1 MASRNGARGTEMP
14 WQLLVGLALA
24 VLVSP
29 TLTAP
34 AAAQSVE
41 QFYASR
47 QMTIIVPTSP
57 GGINDISGRLVARHL
72 GKHLPGKPNIVVQN
86 QPGAGG
92 LANANVLYNSAEKD
106 GTVISMMERAIP
118 LLALT
123 GDANAK
129 FDPARFTWLGSLSS
143 YGNDAYLMLI
153 NASHKARS
161 VADIKPGS
169 GMEVSLGA
177 NRSGSTNLTF
187 ALIARDVLGLNV
199 KVIRGYTG
207 AAPMML
213 AQQRG
218 ELDGQVIGYWSVQ
231 AGQPDMWQNKRV
243 LPIIQFGRTS
253 RHPAMLDVPTG
264 RELAADA
271 HARQLI
277 ELAELPFEMALPTA
291 APPGIPADRAAAL
304 RKAYAA
310 MVADPSFLDDAVK
323 VKLEISPIDGDAIVA
338 LLSRAA
344 ATPKAVIDRYNKL
357 AGDKGG

>member
-1 MASRNGARGTEMP
+1 MARSA
-14 WQLLVGLALA
+14 LLVVALA
-24 VLVSP
+24 ALASP
-29 TLTAP
+29 ATA
-34 AAAQSVE
+34 QTVE

-72 GKHLPGKPNIVVQN
+72 GRHMPGKPNIVVQN

-129 FDPARFTWLGSLSS
+129 FDPLRFTWLGSLSS
-143 YGNDAYLMLI
+143 YGNDAYLLLI
-153 NASHKARS
+153 NAAHKARS
-161 VADIKPGS
+161 VADIRPGS

-243 LPIIQFGRTS
+243 LPIIQFGRAS
-253 RHPAMLDVPTG
+253 RHPDMPDVPTG
-264 RELAADA
+264 RELAKDA
-271 HARQLI
+271 EAKQLI
-277 ELAELPFEMALPTA
+277 ELAELPIEMALPTV
-291 APPGIPADRAAAL
+291 APPAIPADRASAL
-304 RKAYAA
+304 RKAYMA
-310 MVADPSFLDDAVK
+310 MVTDPAFLADAEK
-323 VKLEISPIDGDAIVA
+323 AKLEISPIDGDAIVA
-338 LLSRAA
+338 LLKRAS
-344 ATPKAVIDRYNKL
+344 ATPKQVIERYNKL
-357 AGDKGG
+357 AGDKG

>member
-1 MASRNGARGTEMP
+1 MAPTYSRT
-14 WQLLVGLALA
+14 LLTFPL
-24 VLVSP
+24 VL
-29 TLTAP
+29 TLSLPATA
-34 AAAQSVE
+34 QTVE

-47 QMTIIVPTSP
+47 GITIIVPTSP
-57 GGINDISGRLVARHL
+57 GGINDISGRLVARFL
-72 GKHLPGKPNIVVQN
+72 PKHLPGKPNIVVQN

-106 GTVISMMERAIP
+106 GSVISMMERAIP

-129 FDPARFTWLGSLSS
+129 FDPLKFTWLGSLSS
-143 YGNDAYLMLI
+143 YGNDAYLLLI
-153 NASHKARS
+153 NSAHKARS
-161 VADIKPGS
+161 VADIKTG

-187 ALIARDVLGLNV
+187 ALIARDVLKLNV

-218 ELDGQVIGYWSVQ
+218 ELDGQVIGFWSVQ
-231 AGQPDMWQNKRV
+231 AGQPDLWQGRKL
-243 LPIIQFGRTS
+243 LPIIQFGRAT
-253 RHPAMLDVPTG
+253 RHKDMPDVPTG

-271 HARQLI
+271 TARQLI

-304 RKAYAA
+304 RAAYAA
-310 MVADPSFLDDAVK
+310 MVKDKAFLEEAARI
-323 VKLEISPIDGDAIVA
+323 KLEISPIDGDAIIA
-338 LLSRAA
+338 LLKRAA
-344 ATPKAVIDRYNKL
+344 ATPRDVIERYNKL
-357 AGDKGG
+357 AGDKG